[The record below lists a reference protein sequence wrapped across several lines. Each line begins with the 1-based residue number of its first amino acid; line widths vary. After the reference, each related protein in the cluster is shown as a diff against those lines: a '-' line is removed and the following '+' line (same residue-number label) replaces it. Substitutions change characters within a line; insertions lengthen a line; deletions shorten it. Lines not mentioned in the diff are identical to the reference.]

1 MAHQMVKPYSWLLY
15 LLAVL
20 ASFFAGLSYA
30 GFIDAG
36 KDQGLA
42 AAAIVLGYGVIG
54 AAIGLVGALFVA
66 YQARRRTVFRLNI
79 ILVLCIAAFAGYFY
93 MMYLERQKA
102 KAESQYEIEQ
112 GVD

>member
-42 AAAIVLGYGVIG
+42 AAAIVLGYGVIA
-54 AAIGLVGALFVA
+54 AAIGLIVALFVA
-66 YQARRRTVFRLNI
+66 WQAQRRTIVRLNI
-79 ILVLCIAAFAGYFY
+79 ILALCIAAFAGYFY
-93 MMYLERQKA
+93 MPYLERQKA
-102 KAESQYEIEQ
+102 KAESLEATEQ
-112 GVD
+112 MVD

>member
-36 KDQGLA
+36 KGQGLA
-42 AAAIVLGYGVIG
+42 AAAIVLGYGVI
-54 AAIGLVGALFVA
+54 AVIFGLIAALFVA
-66 YQARRRTVFRLNI
+66 WQTQRRTIVRLNI
-79 ILVLCIAAFAGYFY
+79 ILALCIAVFAGYFY
-93 MMYLERQKA
+93 MTYLERQKA
-102 KAESQYEIEQ
+102 KAESKDGTEQ
-112 GVD
+112 MMD